1 MLRRSFLR
9 TFASIPAAG
18 LLARFPLAAQQGA
31 LQVTTL
37 APKLHLLAGAG
48 GNIAILEGPDGL
60 LMIDCGVPEATAGIL
75 AETGKIAKSPITH
88 LINTHWHYDHTGGNT
103 AIGKAGARILAHD
116 NTRAHLAVKTTI
128 AFFQRSFEALPAEGL
143 PAETFKDQSRLKHG
157 ADSLHCVYLPPAHT
171 DGDITVHFQNANV
184 YHGGDLLFFG
194 MYPFIDYS
202 TGGSLTG
209 MVANAERISKAVDD
223 KMKVI
228 PGHGP
233 VGGKQD
239 VKEYA
244 TMLAACLESMQ
255 KLIQSG
261 KTLEQVQAAQ
271 PTKVFDAKWGNG
283 FLKPEQF
290 VALNYTGM
298 KK

>member
-1 MLRRSFLR
+1 MTLRAALPTTMLRRSFLR
-9 TFASIPAAG
+9 TVASIPAAG

-37 APKLHLLAGAG
+37 APK
-48 GNIAILEGPDGL
+48 P
-60 LMIDCGVPEATAGIL
+60 
-75 AETGKIAKSPITH
+75 PITR

-103 AIGKAGARILAHD
+103 AIGKAGAKILAHV
-116 NTRAHLAVKTTI
+116 NTRAHLSVKTTT
-128 AFFQRSFEALPAEGL
+128 AFLQRSFDALPAEGL
-143 PAETFKDQSRLKHG
+143 PTGTLKEQGRLKHG
-157 ADSLHCVYLPPAHT
+157 ADSLHYLHLPPAHT
-171 DGDITVHFQNANV
+171 DGDITVHFQSAKLL
-184 YHGGDLLFFG
+184 HGGDLLFFG

-209 MVANAERISKAVDD
+209 MAANAERISKSVDD
-223 KMKVI
+223 KTKVI

-239 VKEYA
+239 VKEFA

-255 KLIQSG
+255 RLIRSG

-271 PTKVFDAKWGNG
+271 PTKAFDAKWGAG

-290 VALNYTGM
+290 VALSYAGM